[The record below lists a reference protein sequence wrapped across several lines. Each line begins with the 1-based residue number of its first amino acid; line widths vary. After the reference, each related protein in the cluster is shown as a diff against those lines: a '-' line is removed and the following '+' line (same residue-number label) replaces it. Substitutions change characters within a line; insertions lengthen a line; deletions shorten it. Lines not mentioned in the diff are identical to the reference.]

1 MCGGMQTRM
10 PDALFHKVRISV
22 SCTKKHNTPAVGTS
36 CTKPIPQRKCRGS
49 IHLFKDGWN
58 VSPPIAMGKILQIL
72 KSSAGETNLFCD
84 LLFDNL
90 TFYFTFFRLRLLRIL
105 FHRAQA
111 IFLFRDK
118 KILLFCIFHVIIEKI
133 LLSFMDA

>member
-1 MCGGMQTRM
+1 M
-10 PDALFHKVRISV
+10 PDALFHKVSISV
-22 SCTKKHNTPAVGTS
+22 SCTKKHNTPELCTS

>member
-1 MCGGMQTRM
+1 MCGGMQTRVSH
-10 PDALFHKVRISV
+10 ALFHKVRISV

-84 LLFDNL
+84 LLFDSL